1 MSRDKNAVK
10 MVFGAAA
17 EHYERLII
25 PAFRPFARAVID
37 TARPQGDEFT
47 LDVGTGTGILAREIA
62 ARVKHVIGV
71 DVAPQMIDAARA
83 ATAKENLANVKFQEA
98 DTHDL
103 PFPDA
108 HFDLVVAS
116 FGLNATSPTKAF
128 PQIRRVMKKG
138 AVLAFHE
145 WGLQDELD
153 TALIDVLVNFMV
165 DDEDADAELL
175 QIRQFVTALCP
186 WHNTFQ
192 ETDDFLEELAEFTQV
207 EAWEDSPV
215 DCVLPVA
222 VFMDYKLAWP
232 NRRAEL
238 NAMPD
243 FQRADCLDALRR
255 TFQEFADRNGNIHYQ
270 PSLFRVRAMA

>member
-1 MSRDKNAVK
+1 MVRSKDAVK
-10 MVFGAAA
+10 MVFGSAA
-17 EHYERLII
+17 EHYEALII

-37 TARPQGDEFT
+37 TARPQGDEIA
-47 LDVGTGTGILAREIA
+47 LDLGTGTGILAREIA
-62 ARVKHVIGV
+62 PQVTHVIGI
-71 DVAPQMIDAARA
+71 DVAPQMIAAARA
-83 ATAKENLANVKFQEA
+83 ATASENLGNVEFQEA
-98 DTHDL
+98 DTHEL
-103 PFPDA
+103 TFPDG

-116 FGLNATSPTKAF
+116 FGLNATSPAKAF
-128 PQIRRVMKKG
+128 PQIHRVMKNG

-145 WGLQDELD
+145 WGLQHELD
-153 TALIDVLVNFMV
+153 TALVDVLVNFMV
-165 DDEDADAELL
+165 DDEDADEELL
-175 QIRQFVTALCP
+175 KIRAFVTAMCP

-192 ETDDFLEELAEFTQV
+192 ETDDFLEELTEFSQV

-255 TFQEFADRNGNIHYQ
+255 TFQEFADREGNIHYQ
-270 PSLFRVRAMA
+270 PSLFRVRAVA